1 MKRSRGDFLE
11 VQHGPAAS
19 RPPNNKTSV
28 DRTSLRYFGQYISH
42 TVQQDQLLKKVTLFN
57 VEGRSR
63 KLLRQIKRPSCYR
76 HFRYPDQ
83 GARGSATLSSF
94 STRVMGNSPHI
105 QVNDTSCFT
114 YTCQIIREQEG
125 GRETCEDG
133 DAPTQARS
141 EHLGPSSVRMYSELV
156 QTRAAPNCGTRTRSR
171 EAHKVEYTRR
181 IIHTEGITLNNG
193 ILALLRGL
201 HMVGII

>member
-42 TVQQDQLLKKVTLFN
+42 TVQRDQLLKKVTLFN

-94 STRVMGNSPHI
+94 STRVKG
-105 QVNDTSCFT
+105 T
-114 YTCQIIREQEG
+114 YRSTTLAVLHTHVKLSESKKAD
-125 GRETCEDG
+125 GRHAKTEMPQHKH
-133 DAPTQARS
+133 APS
-141 EHLGPSSVRMYSELV
+141 ILKIGPSSVRMYSELV
-156 QTRAAPNCGTRTRSR
+156 QTRAAPNRGTRTRY
-171 EAHKVEYTRR
+171 KVEYTRR